1 MIEIILSIIFG
12 VFILLAY
19 SLGIKNGQKIVNK
32 EEIKIP
38 FVDKKQSTKVLED
51 EEEVYDEEEQKL
63 LQLLEN
69 IEAYDGTPKGQ
80 KVIR

>member
-12 VFILLAY
+12 VFILLSY
-19 SLGIKNGQKIVNK
+19 SLGLKNGQKIVNK

-38 FVDKKQSTKVLED
+38 SAEKQSTYSLED
-51 EEEVYDEEEQKL
+51 KEVYDEEERKL
-63 LQLLEN
+63 MQLLEN
-69 IEAYDGTPKGQ
+69 IEVYDGTTKGQ

>member
-69 IEAYDGTPKGQ
+69 IETYDGTPKGQ